1 MITKELHEKVMALP
15 AAERAALGDELLA
28 SVNEWERDGE
38 LAEEALDPVM
48 EAWLDEAERRRQ
60 MMLSGEDK
68 GIAWEDLL
76 KQLKQKTIR
85 LR

>member
-68 GIAWEDLL
+68 GMDVDEFMR
-76 KQLKQKTIR
+76 QLR
-85 LR
+85 R

>member
-1 MITKELHEKVMALP
+1 MISKELFDQVMALP
-15 AAERAALGDELLA
+15 TAERAALGDELLA
-28 SVNEWERDGE
+28 SVNDWERDGE

-68 GIAWEDLL
+68 GMDVDEFMR
-76 KQLKQKTIR
+76 QLR
-85 LR
+85 R

>member
-28 SVNEWERDGE
+28 SVNDWERDGE

-68 GIAWEDLL
+68 GMDVDEFMR
-76 KQLKQKTIR
+76 QLR
-85 LR
+85 R

>member
-1 MITKELHEKVMALP
+1 MISKELFNQVMALP

-38 LAEEALDPVM
+38 LAEEALDSVM

-68 GIAWEDLL
+68 GMDVDEFMR
-76 KQLKQKTIR
+76 QLR
-85 LR
+85 R